1 MRREVLPG
9 GRDDEFGGWCYT
21 HRARPSGARGH
32 GRARA
37 ALARSRRGHDCG
49 RGCFRSRARVSRD
62 GPRRDRP
69 RFPAASHRGRARDHP
84 RGCGVRVGGG
94 ASHCCHDHSAP
105 PALQPQRDA
114 RGRHPAAL
122 LLFAGAEARGAPR
135 GAGSRSD
142 ERQSEILPRHRQRA
156 ACPRRQGDAVRARGD
171 LYGTRGDRAL
181 CGGLRAGRGARQARG
196 LRQLPR
202 GGFLPPAAKPWLD
215 HFAQGDLDGAWRDPV
230 RRGDAR
236 AAASGRI
243 RRMAARLTGTAERG
257 MPALDAPIFTALTPL
272 LGRLPRDRLP
282 RHDELNALGT
292 PSVVSGGGAP
302 IRFVPPA
309 ASAQYEVRIFETG
322 EVQTRPDSWHD
333 LFNALAWL
341 AFPRTKAVLNRHHYE
356 QIKSRVGERLRGTVR
371 DVLTLFDE
379 GGIVVAAADA
389 ELSCLLREFR
399 WKELF
404 WKRRTE
410 VRRSMRFYVF
420 GHAIYEKA
428 LEPYKGVTAKALIL
442 DAAPGLLDAPIER
455 QLRELDARAAD
466 YFSGTQALASTRNLS
481 PLPILGIPGWEPAN
495 ASEEYYDDPS
505 QFRPGLSP

>member
-1 MRREVLPG
+1 
-9 GRDDEFGGWCYT
+9 
-21 HRARPSGARGH
+21 
-32 GRARA
+32 
-37 ALARSRRGHDCG
+37 
-49 RGCFRSRARVSRD
+49 
-62 GPRRDRP
+62 
-69 RFPAASHRGRARDHP
+69 
-84 RGCGVRVGGG
+84 
-94 ASHCCHDHSAP
+94 
-105 PALQPQRDA
+105 
-114 RGRHPAAL
+114 
-122 LLFAGAEARGAPR
+122 
-135 GAGSRSD
+135 
-142 ERQSEILPRHRQRA
+142 
-156 ACPRRQGDAVRARGD
+156 
-171 LYGTRGDRAL
+171 
-181 CGGLRAGRGARQARG
+181 
-196 LRQLPR
+196 
-202 GGFLPPAAKPWLD
+202 
-215 HFAQGDLDGAWRDPV
+215 
-230 RRGDAR
+230 
-236 AAASGRI
+236 
-243 RRMAARLTGTAERG
+243 MAARLTGTAERR

-333 LFNALAWL
+333 LFNALVWL

-455 QLRELDARAAD
+455 QLAELDARAAE
-466 YFSGTQALASTRNLS
+466 YFSGTRALASTRNLS

-505 QFRPGLSP
+505 QFRPRRSP